1 MFPMDAVAVLTHAV
15 VAVTALRLHAETDVL
30 IQNCHGVLV
39 DIPET
44 KSGQEQK
51 IRHFLCVKDL
61 TFCNSVLIII
71 EQLQALT
78 IPINI

>member
-1 MFPMDAVAVLTHAV
+1 MFPMDAVAVFTHAV

-44 KSGQEQK
+44 KSGQNQQ
-51 IRHFLCVKDL
+51 ITHFLCVKD
-61 TFCNSVLIII
+61 
-71 EQLQALT
+71 
-78 IPINI
+78 

>member
-30 IQNCHGVLV
+30 IQNCDGVFV

-44 KSGQEQK
+44 KSGQNQQ
-51 IRHFLCVKDL
+51 ITHFLCVQD
-61 TFCNSVLIII
+61 
-71 EQLQALT
+71 
-78 IPINI
+78 